1 MAVTKA
7 TSIEDGN
14 QLTPAII
21 STRARNYSDLD
32 LTFTART
39 TGDVFKK
46 TDAAAVK
53 QSVKTIL
60 QTNYGERPFQPLF
73 GGNLRA
79 RLFENFTDEEN
90 AFFIEEAIKEVIAFY
105 EPRARVISAVVNDA
119 SVDRNYL
126 GVRVEFQIVNTE
138 EVVVLETNIS
148 RIR

>member
-1 MAVTKA
+1 MAVSKA
-7 TSIEDGN
+7 FSVEDGN
-14 QLTPAII
+14 QQLRSII
-21 STRARNYSDLD
+21 STRIRDYSDLD

-79 RLFENFTDEEN
+79 RLFENFTDDEN
-90 AFFIEEAIKEVIAFY
+90 AFFIEEAIKEVLATY
-105 EPRARVISAVVNDA
+105 EPRAQVLSVNVNDLYT
-119 SVDRNYL
+119 DRNYL
-126 GVRVEFQIVNTE
+126 GITVEFQIVNTE
-138 EVVVLETNIS
+138 ETVVLETNIS